1 MGTDLTGAG
10 GSDCFSF
17 SRSLALVTLVSGS
30 RVTDLITDTGRLSSA
45 ARRAASVAGLT
56 PFTGEVT
63 RLAILRLALGVLI
76 RDTLGEA
83 DTLGAV
89 LVLVG
94 DSLDLS
100 RRDSASLS
108 SSLSALLLT
117 GLRAVAARG
126 ARAG

>member
-1 MGTDLTGAG
+1 M
-10 GSDCFSF
+10 
-17 SRSLALVTLVSGS
+17 
-30 RVTDLITDTGRLSSA
+30 
-45 ARRAASVAGLT
+45 AGLT